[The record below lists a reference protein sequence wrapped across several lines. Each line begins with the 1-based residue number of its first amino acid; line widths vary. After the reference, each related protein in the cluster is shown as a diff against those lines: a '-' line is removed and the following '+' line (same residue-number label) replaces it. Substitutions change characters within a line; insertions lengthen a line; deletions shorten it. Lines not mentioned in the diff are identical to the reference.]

1 MAENKEFKCSFCG
14 KPKNEI
20 KTLIAGPNQYICNEC
35 IDLCHDIIH
44 EVKAEDVNNSDYK
57 SASTTPEE
65 IKEYLDNHVI
75 GQNEAKEVISV
86 AVYNHYKRIN
96 STDTDIEL
104 DKSNIL
110 LFGPS
115 GTGKTL
121 IGKTIA
127 KFLDVPFAQIDA
139 TTLTESGYVGE
150 DVENVV
156 QRLLIAADFDVEKAE
171 RGIVYIDEIDKKAKK
186 GENLS
191 ITKDV
196 SGEGVQQALLKI
208 VEGTI
213 VRVPPGGGRKHP
225 NQEMI
230 EVDTRKILF
239 IVGGAFVGI
248 DKIVENRVNTN
259 PGIGF
264 SAKQKGSCDCNPREY
279 IKTQDLLKY
288 GLIPEFMG
296 RFPIIVGLDELTQPE
311 LVRILVEPKN
321 SIVAQFQKLF
331 SLDGVEL
338 EMGDDTLSAIA
349 KIAHEDTTGARG
361 LRSVI
366 EKSLLKLQFTLP
378 KLAENGLV
386 KVIITKDF
394 ILDGTE
400 LPMLVYAEDNKK
412 DDKKSEQGVDGQI
425 L

>member
-1 MAENKEFKCSFCG
+1 MAENKDFKCSFCG
-14 KPKNEI
+14 KPKTDI
-20 KTLIAGPNQYICNEC
+20 KTLIAGPNNYICNEC

-44 EVKAEDVNNSDYK
+44 EIK
-57 SASTTPEE
+57 SEENPDHKYITTTPEE
-65 IKEYLDNHVI
+65 IKEYLDEHVI

-96 STDTDIEL
+96 VTDTDIEL

-110 LFGPS
+110 CFGPS

-156 QRLLIAADFDVEKAE
+156 QRLLIQSDFDVEKAE

-208 VEGTI
+208 VEGTV

-239 IVGGAFVGI
+239 IVGGAFVGV
-248 DKIVENRVNTN
+248 DKIVEKRVNTN
-259 PGIGF
+259 AGIGF
-264 SAKQKGSCDCNPREY
+264 TSVPKGHTVINVREE
-279 IKTQDLLKY
+279 IRTQDFIKY

-296 RFPIIVGLDELTQPE
+296 RFPIIVGLDKLTEEE

-321 SIVAQFQKLF
+321 SIISQFKKLF

-338 EMGDDTLSAIA
+338 EVGDEALKAIA
-349 KIAHEDTTGARG
+349 KVASEDTTGARG

-366 EKSLLKLQFTLP
+366 EKSLLRLQFTLP
-378 KLAENGLV
+378 KLAKEGLA

-394 ILDGTE
+394 INGKE
-400 LPMLVYAEDNKK
+400 NAMLVF
-412 DDKKSEQGVDGQI
+412 DDKDTKDEDKTEQSIDG
-425 L
+425 

>member
-44 EVKAEDVNNSDYK
+44 EVKSKVDNPDYD
-57 SASTTPEE
+57 TTTVTPEE

-75 GQNEAKEVISV
+75 GQNEAKEVIAV
-86 AVYNHYKRIN
+86 AVYNHYKRVN

-110 LFGPS
+110 CFGPS

-156 QRLLIAADFDVEKAE
+156 QRLLISADFDVEKAE

-208 VEGTI
+208 VEGTV
-213 VRVPPGGGRKHP
+213 VRVPPGGGR

-248 DKIVENRVNTN
+248 DKIVENRVNTS

-264 SAKQKGSCDCNPREY
+264 GAKQKETSACNTREH

-296 RFPIIVGLDELTQPE
+296 RFPIVVGLDELTQSE

-321 SIVAQFQKLF
+321 SIVAQFKKLF

-378 KLAENGLV
+378 KLAEEGLV
-386 KVIITKDF
+386 KVIITKEF
-394 ILDGTE
+394 IDAEVDT
-400 LPMLVYAEDNKK
+400 PILVYAED
-412 DDKKSEQGVDGQI
+412 DKKAEQGIDG
-425 L
+425 

>member
-1 MAENKEFKCSFCG
+1 LPDNKDFKCSFCG

-35 IDLCHDIIH
+35 IDLCHNIIH
-44 EVKAEDVNNSDYK
+44 EVKSKADKTDY
-57 SASTTPEE
+57 ASVTVTPEE
-65 IKEYLDNHVI
+65 IKEYLDEHVI
-75 GQNEAKEVISV
+75 GQDEAKEVVAV

-110 LFGPS
+110 VFGPS

-127 KFLDVPFAQIDA
+127 NFLDVPFAQIDA
-139 TTLTESGYVGE
+139 ITLTESGYVGE

-156 QRLLIAADFDVEKAE
+156 QRLLIASDFDVEKAE

-225 NQEMI
+225 NQDMI

-264 SAKQKGSCDCNPREY
+264 GAKHKNKASKCNTREE
-279 IKTQDLLKY
+279 IRTQDLLKY

-296 RFPIIVGLDELTQPE
+296 RFPIVVGLDELTEEE
-311 LVRILVEPKN
+311 LVRILVEPRN
-321 SIVAQFQKLF
+321 SIVAQFKKLF
-331 SLDGVEL
+331 SLDNVEL

-378 KLAENGLV
+378 KLAKAGLE
-386 KVIITKDF
+386 KVIITKEF
-394 ILDGTE
+394 INAEVDT
-400 LPMLVYAEDNKK
+400 PILVYKE
-412 DDKKSEQGVDGQI
+412 EQTEETEQNIDGK
-425 L
+425 

>member
-14 KPKNEI
+14 KPKTEI

-35 IDLCHDIIH
+35 VDLCHDIIH
-44 EVKAEDVNNSDYK
+44 EVKSEDKPDSK
-57 SASTTPEE
+57 TTTTTPEE
-65 IKEYLDNHVI
+65 IKDFLDEHVI

-96 STDTDIEL
+96 ADDSDIEL

-110 LFGPS
+110 CFGPS

-156 QRLLIAADFDVEKAE
+156 QRLLIQSDFDVLKAE

-225 NQEMI
+225 NQDMI

-264 SAKQKGSCDCNPREY
+264 GAKHKNKASKCNTREE
-279 IKTQDLLKY
+279 IRTQDLLKY

-296 RFPIIVGLDELTQPE
+296 RFPIVVGLDELTEEE
-311 LVRILVEPKN
+311 LVRILVEPRN
-321 SIVAQFQKLF
+321 SIVAQFKKLF
-331 SLDGVEL
+331 SLDNVEL

-378 KLAENGLV
+378 KLAKAGLE
-386 KVIITKDF
+386 KVIITKEF
-394 ILDGTE
+394 INAEVDT
-400 LPMLVYAEDNKK
+400 PILVYKEEETKET
-412 DDKKSEQGVDGQI
+412 EQNIDGK
-425 L
+425 

>member
-1 MAENKEFKCSFCG
+1 MPDNKDFKCSFCG

-35 IDLCHDIIH
+35 IDLCHNIIH
-44 EVKAEDVNNSDYK
+44 EVKSKADKTDY
-57 SASTTPEE
+57 ASVTVTPEE
-65 IKEYLDNHVI
+65 IKEYLDEHVI
-75 GQNEAKEVISV
+75 GQDEAKEVVAV

-110 LFGPS
+110 VFGPS

-127 KFLDVPFAQIDA
+127 NFLDVPFAQIDA

-156 QRLLIAADFDVEKAE
+156 QRLLIASDFDVEKAE

-225 NQEMI
+225 NQDMI

-264 SAKQKGSCDCNPREY
+264 GAKHKNKASKCNTREE
-279 IKTQDLLKY
+279 IRTQDLLKY

-296 RFPIIVGLDELTQPE
+296 RFPIVVGLDELTEEE
-311 LVRILVEPKN
+311 LVRILVEPRN
-321 SIVAQFQKLF
+321 SIVAQFKKLF
-331 SLDGVEL
+331 SLDNVEL

-378 KLAENGLV
+378 KLAKAGLE
-386 KVIITKDF
+386 KVIITKEF
-394 ILDGTE
+394 INAEVDT
-400 LPMLVYAEDNKK
+400 PILVYKE
-412 DDKKSEQGVDGQI
+412 EQTEETEQNIDGK
-425 L
+425 

>member
-1 MAENKEFKCSFCG
+1 LAENKEFKCSFCG
-14 KPKNEI
+14 KPKNDI

-35 IDLCHDIIH
+35 IDLCHNIIH
-44 EVKAEDVNNSDYK
+44 EVKSEDINNPDY
-57 SASTTPEE
+57 SPVTVTPEE
-65 IKEYLDNHVI
+65 IKEYLDEHVI
-75 GQNEAKEVISV
+75 GQNEAKEVVSV

-110 LFGPS
+110 VFGPS

-139 TTLTESGYVGE
+139 TSLTESGYVGE

-171 RGIVYIDEIDKKAKK
+171 SGIVYIDEIDKKAKK

-264 SAKQKGSCDCNPREY
+264 GATHKTDTCKCVTSRE
-279 IKTQDLLKY
+279 IRTQDFLKF

-296 RFPIIVGLDELTQPE
+296 RFPIIVGLEELTKEE

-321 SIVAQFQKLF
+321 SIIAQFKKLF
-331 SLDGVEL
+331 SLDNVEL
-338 EMGDDTLSAIA
+338 EVGDDALKAIA
-349 KIAHEDTTGARG
+349 QIAYEDTTGARG

-378 KLAENGLV
+378 KLADNGLE
-386 KVIITKDF
+386 KVIITEDF
-394 ILDGTE
+394 ILGNTDNPI
-400 LPMLVYAEDNKK
+400 LAYAET
-412 DDKKSEQGVDGQI
+412 EQSVNE
-425 L
+425 

>member
-1 MAENKEFKCSFCG
+1 
-14 KPKNEI
+14 
-20 KTLIAGPNQYICNEC
+20 
-35 IDLCHDIIH
+35 
-44 EVKAEDVNNSDYK
+44 
-57 SASTTPEE
+57 
-65 IKEYLDNHVI
+65 
-75 GQNEAKEVISV
+75 
-86 AVYNHYKRIN
+86 
-96 STDTDIEL
+96 
-104 DKSNIL
+104 
-110 LFGPS
+110 
-115 GTGKTL
+115 
-121 IGKTIA
+121 
-127 KFLDVPFAQIDA
+127 
-139 TTLTESGYVGE
+139 
-150 DVENVV
+150 
-156 QRLLIAADFDVEKAE
+156 LLIQSDFDVLKAE

-208 VEGTI
+208 VEGTV

-259 PGIGF
+259 PSIGF
-264 SAKQKGSCDCNPREY
+264 GATHKKKHKGCCNTREE

-296 RFPIIVGLDELTQPE
+296 RFPIVVGLDELTEEE
-311 LVRILVEPKN
+311 LVRILIEPKN
-321 SIVAQFQKLF
+321 SIISQFKKLF

-338 EMGDDTLSAIA
+338 EVSDTALNAIA
-349 KIAHEDTTGARG
+349 KVASEDTTGARG

-366 EKSLLKLQFTLP
+366 EKSLLQLQFTLP
-378 KLAENGLV
+378 KLAKEGLV

-394 ILDGTE
+394 INGKE
-400 LPMLVYAEDNKK
+400 NAMLVF
-412 DDKKSEQGVDGQI
+412 DDKDRKDEDKTEQNIDG
-425 L
+425 

>member
-1 MAENKEFKCSFCG
+1 LAENKEFKCSFCG
-14 KPKNEI
+14 KPKTEI

-35 IDLCHDIIH
+35 VDLCHDIIH
-44 EVKAEDVNNSDYK
+44 EVKAEDKPDSK
-57 SASTTPEE
+57 TSTITPEE
-65 IKEYLDNHVI
+65 IKNFLDVHVI
-75 GQNEAKEVISV
+75 GQNEAKEVIAV

-96 STDTDIEL
+96 AEENEDDIEL

-110 LFGPS
+110 IFGPS

-121 IGKTIA
+121 LGKTIA
-127 KFLDVPFAQIDA
+127 HYLDVPFAQIDA

-156 QRLLIAADFDVEKAE
+156 QRLLIASDFDVSKAE

-239 IVGGAFVGI
+239 IVGGAFVGV
-248 DKIVENRVNTN
+248 DKIVEKRVNTN

-264 SAKQKGSCDCNPREY
+264 SATPKGHVTINTREE
-279 IKTQDLLKY
+279 IKTQDLIKY

-296 RFPIIVGLDELTQPE
+296 RFPIIVGLDELTEDE
-311 LVRILVEPKN
+311 LVRILIEPKN
-321 SIVAQFQKLF
+321 SIVSQFKKLF
-331 SLDGVEL
+331 SLDDVEL
-338 EMGDDTLSAIA
+338 EVTDDALIAIA
-349 KIAHEDTTGARG
+349 KVANDDTTGARG

-366 EKSLLKLQFTLP
+366 EKSLLQLQFTLP
-378 KLAENGLV
+378 KLSKQGLS
-386 KVIITKDF
+386 KVVITKDF
-394 ILDGTE
+394 INGNE
-400 LPMLVYAEDNKK
+400 KPMLVFDEKIENK
-412 DDKKSEQGVDGQI
+412 DTEQSI
-425 L
+425 NE

>member
-1 MAENKEFKCSFCG
+1 LAENKEFNCSFCG

-20 KTLIAGPNQYICNEC
+20 KTLIAGPNNYICNEC
-35 IDLCHDIIH
+35 IDLCHNIIH
-44 EVKAEDVNNSDYK
+44 EVKSKEEVDYK
-57 SASTTPEE
+57 SISTTPEE
-65 IKEYLDNHVI
+65 IKEYLDKHVI
-75 GQNEAKEVISV
+75 GQNEAKEVVSV

-96 STDTDIEL
+96 TTDTDIEL

-110 LFGPS
+110 VFGPS

-156 QRLLIAADFDVEKAE
+156 QRLLISSDFDVEKAE

-208 VEGTI
+208 VEGTV

-264 SAKQKGSCDCNPREY
+264 GASPKTDAINSCCTRKH
-279 IKTQDLLKY
+279 IRTQDLLKY

-296 RFPIIVGLDELTQPE
+296 RFPIIVGLDKLTEEE
-311 LVRILVEPKN
+311 LVRILIEPKN
-321 SIVAQFQKLF
+321 NIISQFKKLF

-338 EMGDDTLSAIA
+338 EVGDEALCAIA
-349 KIAHEDTTGARG
+349 KVANEDTTGARG

-366 EKSLLKLQFTLP
+366 EKSLLKVQFTLP
-378 KLAENGLV
+378 KLANKGLI
-386 KVIITKDF
+386 KVIITKEF
-394 ILDGTE
+394 ILGDIID
-400 LPMLVYAEDNKK
+400 PILVYAEDKK
-412 DDKKSEQGVDGQI
+412 ETEQSI
-425 L
+425 NE

>member
-1 MAENKEFKCSFCG
+1 MANNKEFKCSFCG
-14 KPKNEI
+14 KPKTEI
-20 KTLIAGPNQYICNEC
+20 KTLIAGPNNYICNEC
-35 IDLCHDIIH
+35 IDLCHNIIH
-44 EVKAEDVNNSDYK
+44 EEKSEVNNPDYE
-57 SASTTPEE
+57 SITTTPEE
-65 IKEYLDNHVI
+65 IKEYLDKHVI
-75 GQNEAKEVISV
+75 GQNAAKEVISV

-96 STDTDIEL
+96 ADDTDIEL

-110 LFGPS
+110 CFGPS

-156 QRLLIAADFDVEKAE
+156 QRLLIQSDFDVLKAE

-213 VRVPPGGGRKHP
+213 VRVPPSGGRKHP
-225 NQEMI
+225 NAEMI

-264 SAKQKGSCDCNPREY
+264 GAEVKPGEKINTNEHIR
-279 IKTQDLLKY
+279 TVDLLKY

-296 RFPIIVGLDELTQPE
+296 RFPIIVGLDSLTEDE
-311 LVRILVEPKN
+311 LVRILIEPKN
-321 SIVAQFQKLF
+321 NIVSQFQKLF

-338 EMGDDTLSAIA
+338 EIGKEALCAIA
-349 KIAHEDTTGARG
+349 KVANEDTTGARG

-366 EKSLLKLQFTLP
+366 EKSLLKIQFTLP
-378 KLAENGLV
+378 KLAKKGLI
-386 KVIITKDF
+386 KVIISKEF
-394 ILDGTE
+394 INDETE
-400 LPMLVYAEDNKK
+400 LPMLVYAEKKDKDNKTEIEK
-412 DDKKSEQGVDGQI
+412 NING
-425 L
+425 

>member
-1 MAENKEFKCSFCG
+1 LAENKEFKCSFCG
-14 KPKNEI
+14 KPKTEI
-20 KTLIAGPNQYICNEC
+20 KTLIAGPNNYICNEC
-35 IDLCHDIIH
+35 VDLCHEIIH
-44 EVKAEDVNNSDYK
+44 EIKSDVKNTDYT
-57 SASTTPEE
+57 SITTTPEE
-65 IKEYLDNHVI
+65 IKEYLDEHVI
-75 GQNEAKEVISV
+75 GQDEAKEVVSV

-110 LFGPS
+110 VFGPS

-156 QRLLIAADFDVEKAE
+156 QRLLIASDFDVEKAE

-208 VEGTI
+208 VEGTV

-264 SAKQKGSCDCNPREY
+264 GAQHKNDSCKCNTREE
-279 IKTQDLLKY
+279 IRTQDLLKY

-296 RFPIIVGLDELTQPE
+296 RFPIIVGLDELTQEE
-311 LVRILVEPKN
+311 LVRILIEPKN
-321 SIVAQFQKLF
+321 SIVAQFKKLF
-331 SLDGVEL
+331 SLDDVEL
-338 EMGDDTLSAIA
+338 EMGDDTLRAIA
-349 KIAHEDTTGARG
+349 RIAHEDTTGARG

-378 KLAENGLV
+378 KLAKEGLE
-386 KVIITKDF
+386 KVIITKEF
-394 ILDGTE
+394 INAEANT
-400 LPMLVYAEDNKK
+400 PILVYAEEDKK
-412 DDKKSEQGVDGQI
+412 DDKKAEQNIDG
-425 L
+425 

>member
-1 MAENKEFKCSFCG
+1 MQYTIIINALTI
-14 KPKNEI
+14 P
-20 KTLIAGPNQYICNEC
+20 TLI
-35 IDLCHDIIH
+35 
-44 EVKAEDVNNSDYK
+44 V
-57 SASTTPEE
+57 
-65 IKEYLDNHVI
+65 
-75 GQNEAKEVISV
+75 
-86 AVYNHYKRIN
+86 
-96 STDTDIEL
+96 EL

-110 LFGPS
+110 CFGPS

-127 KFLDVPFAQIDA
+127 KFLEVPFAQIDA

-156 QRLLIAADFDVEKAE
+156 QRLLIASDFDIKKAE

-208 VEGTI
+208 VEGTV
-213 VRVPPGGGRKHP
+213 VRVPPAGGRKHP
-225 NQEMI
+225 NAEMI

-264 SAKQKGSCDCNPREY
+264 SAVVKPGEKINTNEHVRATDF
-279 IKTQDLLKY
+279 LKY

-296 RFPIIVGLDELTQPE
+296 RFPIIVGLDKLTEDE
-311 LVRILVEPKN
+311 LVRILIEPKN
-321 SIVAQFQKLF
+321 SIVSQFQKLF
-331 SLDGVEL
+331 SLDKVEL
-338 EMGDDTLSAIA
+338 EIGKEALCAIA
-349 KIAHEDTTGARG
+349 KVANEDTTGARG

-366 EKSLLKLQFTLP
+366 EKSLLKIQFTLP
-378 KLAENGLV
+378 KLAKNGLV
-386 KVIITKDF
+386 KVIISKEF
-394 ILDGTE
+394 INDESE
-400 LPMLVYAEDNKK
+400 LPMLVYAEKK
-412 DDKKSEQGVDGQI
+412 G
-425 L
+425 

>member
-35 IDLCHDIIH
+35 IDLCHNIIH
-44 EVKAEDVNNSDYK
+44 EVKAEDVNNPDYN
-57 SASTTPEE
+57 SSSVTPEE
-65 IKEYLDNHVI
+65 IKEYLDEHVI
-75 GQNEAKEVISV
+75 GQDEAKEVVSV

-110 LFGPS
+110 VFGPS

-156 QRLLIAADFDVEKAE
+156 QRLLIASDFDVEKAE

-208 VEGTI
+208 VEGTV

-264 SAKQKGSCDCNPREY
+264 GAQHKNDSCKCNTREE
-279 IKTQDLLKY
+279 IRTQDLLKY

-296 RFPIIVGLDELTQPE
+296 RFPIIVGLDELTQEE
-311 LVRILVEPKN
+311 LVRILIEPKN
-321 SIVAQFQKLF
+321 SIVAQFKKLF
-331 SLDGVEL
+331 SLDDVEL

-349 KIAHEDTTGARG
+349 RIAHEDTTGARG

-378 KLAENGLV
+378 KLAKEGLE
-386 KVIITKDF
+386 KVIITKEF
-394 ILDGTE
+394 INAEANT
-400 LPMLVYAEDNKK
+400 PILVYAEEDKK
-412 DDKKSEQGVDGQI
+412 DDKKAEQNIDG
-425 L
+425 

>member
-44 EVKAEDVNNSDYK
+44 EVKAEDVNNPDYK
-57 SASTTPEE
+57 SVSTTPEE
-65 IKEYLDNHVI
+65 IKDYLDEHVI

-96 STDTDIEL
+96 STDTDVEL

-110 LFGPS
+110 VFGPS

-139 TTLTESGYVGE
+139 TSLTESGYVGE

-156 QRLLIAADFDVEKAE
+156 QRLLIASDFDVEKAE

-208 VEGTI
+208 VEGTV

-225 NQEMI
+225 NQDMI

-264 SAKQKGSCDCNPREY
+264 GAKQKGSCECNTREHV
-279 IKTQDLLKY
+279 KTQDFLKY

-296 RFPIIVGLDELTQPE
+296 RFPIIVGLDELTEKE
-311 LVRILVEPKN
+311 LVRILIEPKN
-321 SIVAQFQKLF
+321 SIVAQFKKLF

-338 EMGDDTLSAIA
+338 EMGDDTLAAIA
-349 KIAHEDTTGARG
+349 RVANEDTTGARG

-378 KLAENGLV
+378 KLAQEGLE
-386 KVIITKDF
+386 KVIITKEF
-394 ILDGTE
+394 INTE
-400 LPMLVYAEDNKK
+400 VDTPILVYAEDDKK
-412 DDKKSEQGVDGQI
+412 DSKKAEQGIDG
-425 L
+425 

>member
-1 MAENKEFKCSFCG
+1 MPDNKDFKCSFCG
-14 KPKNEI
+14 KPKTEI

-35 IDLCHDIIH
+35 IDLCHSIIH
-44 EVKAEDVNNSDYK
+44 EVKSKVDNTDY
-57 SASTTPEE
+57 ASVTVTPEE
-65 IKEYLDNHVI
+65 IKEYLDEHVI
-75 GQNEAKEVISV
+75 GQDEAKEVVAV

-110 LFGPS
+110 VFGPS

-127 KFLDVPFAQIDA
+127 NFLDVPFAQIDA

-150 DVENVV
+150 DVENIV
-156 QRLLIAADFDVEKAE
+156 QRLLISADFDVEKAE
-171 RGIVYIDEIDKKAKK
+171 RGIIYIDEIDKKAKK

-248 DKIVENRVNTN
+248 DKIVENRVNTS

-264 SAKQKGSCDCNPREY
+264 GASHKTDIIKCNTRKE
-279 IKTQDLLKY
+279 IRTQDLLKY

-296 RFPIIVGLDELTQPE
+296 RFPIIVGLDELTEEE

-321 SIVAQFQKLF
+321 SIVAQFKKLF
-331 SLDGVEL
+331 SLDNVEL
-338 EMGDDTLSAIA
+338 EMGDETLSAIA

-366 EKSLLKLQFTLP
+366 EKSLLKMQFTLP
-378 KLAENGLV
+378 KLAKQGLE
-386 KVIITKDF
+386 KVIITKEF
-394 ILDGTE
+394 INAEIDT
-400 LPMLVYAEDNKK
+400 PILVYAEDELEN
-412 DDKKSEQGVDGQI
+412 EQSIDG
-425 L
+425 

>member
-1 MAENKEFKCSFCG
+1 LADNKEFKCSFCG

-20 KTLIAGPNQYICNEC
+20 KTLIAGPNNYICNEC

-44 EVKAEDVNNSDYK
+44 EIK
-57 SASTTPEE
+57 SEEKDDHKYITTTPEE
-65 IKEYLDNHVI
+65 IKEYLDSHVI

-96 STDTDIEL
+96 VTDTDIEL

-110 LFGPS
+110 CFGPS

-127 KFLDVPFAQIDA
+127 NFLDVPFAQIDA

-156 QRLLIAADFDVEKAE
+156 QRLLIQSDFDVTKAE
-171 RGIVYIDEIDKKAKK
+171 HGIVYIDEIDKKAKK

-208 VEGTI
+208 VEGTV

-225 NQEMI
+225 NAEMI

-264 SAKQKGSCDCNPREY
+264 GAVVKAGECCSVREH
-279 IKTQDLLKY
+279 IKTQDFLRY

-296 RFPIIVGLDELTQPE
+296 RFPIIVGLDALTEDE
-311 LVRILVEPKN
+311 LVRILIEPKN
-321 SIVAQFQKLF
+321 NIVAQFQKLF

-338 EMGDDTLSAIA
+338 EIGKEALCAIA
-349 KIAHEDTTGARG
+349 KVANEDTTGARG

-366 EKSLLKLQFTLP
+366 EKSLLKIQFTLP
-378 KLAENGLV
+378 KLAKEGLV
-386 KVIITKDF
+386 KVVITKDF
-394 ILDGTE
+394 INDGSE
-400 LPMLVYAEDNKK
+400 LPMLVYGEEKDKDKDNNTEI
-412 DDKKSEQGVDGQI
+412 EQGI
-425 L
+425 NE